1 MSFLDKL
8 KKSMGVEEIEEAPE
22 ESIQETPKKT
32 KKPAVTELRIQKKPI
47 APEPSEPEKTSPELL
62 AMPKP
67 LTDKKEKEKEKW
79 FEPEGQLAID
89 MYQTETGLIIQSA
102 IAGVSLENL
111 DIVMERDVI
120 TIRGIRAKPFE
131 EEGDYFIQECYWG
144 AFSREV
150 ILPVEVDPDRA
161 EASMKEGILTIRLPK
176 ILREKRRRIKI
187 RA

>member
-8 KKSMGVEEIEEAPE
+8 KKNMGVFEETPE
-22 ESIQETPKKT
+22 EVVEEPLKRKQIEPKIPQKT
-32 KKPAVTELRIQKKPI
+32 TDPGPAKLEIKKKPI
-47 APEPSEPEKTSPELL
+47 NSEVEEKEEIAEKTEI
-62 AMPKP
+62 K
-67 LTDKKEKEKEKW
+67 KEKW

-89 MYQTETGLIIQSA
+89 MYQTETDLIIQSA
-102 IAGVSLENL
+102 IAGVSPESL
-111 DIVMERDVI
+111 DITMERDVI

-187 RA
+187 RG